1 MKKVRLKASI
11 LSLNLIAFALLFT
24 SCHKAEQPASFAWL
38 KVKADSQVHEIKPN
52 RSVSI
57 SKDIEKKEFKI
68 NFIFSENCDEI
79 GKDTYAFYLRLDPDP
94 PISLIKDG
102 DTTDYSFLEKLTFFD
117 QDKKIMPLDEYFHLN
132 GYKIN
137 NSYSIY
143 MNYSNVGDFGVDIFD
158 NEKYPL
164 IYLAYLSFWEG
175 LTSGGYVL
183 LKSENY

>member
-11 LSLNLIAFALLFT
+11 LSLNLISFALLFT
-24 SCHKAEQPASFAWL
+24 SCHKAEQPATIGRL
-38 KVKADSQVHEIKPN
+38 KVKADSQVYKINRN

-68 NFIFSENCDEI
+68 NFIFAENCDEI
-79 GKDTYAFYLRLDPDP
+79 GDDKYAFQ
-94 PISLIKDG
+94 IHFAAEQSLTKDG

-164 IYLAYLSFWEG
+164 IFLARLSYWEG
-175 LTSGGYVL
+175 CTSGGYVL